1 MQKKL
6 ERFESAVM
14 ELIWALEG
22 LPADPGLLAIEERL
36 LGLLEMALDRRA
48 LEHAKMRGVNCE
60 PTE

>member
-22 LPADPGLLAIEERL
+22 LPPDPELLAIEERL
-36 LGLLEMALDRRA
+36 LGLLETALDRRA
-48 LEHAKMRGVNCE
+48 FQHAMMRLANCE
-60 PTE
+60 PE